1 MGVKI
6 LKRVNLITALVMWL
20 LALLFGL
27 FNLLGLW
34 KAWHLAGFAWLAC
47 VWPSLVLSVVTLI
60 ASFVKEDWEYTK
72 KENVLR
78 SVIVLAISV
87 GISLLAVFVFST
99 WFW

>member
-1 MGVKI
+1 MKI
-6 LKRVNLITALVMWL
+6 LKRVNLIAAAVMWI
-20 LALLFGL
+20 LALAFGL
-27 FNLLGLW
+27 FNLFGLW

-47 VWPSLVLSVVTLI
+47 VWPSLVLSAVTLI

-87 GISLLAVFVFST
+87 GISLLAVFVFSA

>member
-1 MGVKI
+1 MKI
-6 LKRVNLITALVMWL
+6 LKWVNLITALVMWL

-47 VWPSLVLSVVTLI
+47 ALPSLVLSVITFI
-60 ASFVKEDWEYTK
+60 ASFAKEDWEYSK

-78 SVIVLAISV
+78 SGIVLAISIGV
-87 GISLLAVFVFST
+87 SILFVFVFSAG
-99 WFW
+99 FW